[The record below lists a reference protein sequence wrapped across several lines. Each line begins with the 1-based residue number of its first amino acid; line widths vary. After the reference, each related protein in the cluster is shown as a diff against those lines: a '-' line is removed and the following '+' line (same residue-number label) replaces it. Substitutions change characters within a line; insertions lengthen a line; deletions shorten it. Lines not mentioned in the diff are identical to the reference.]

1 MLKEEFLVL
10 LSNHIWLYLLLALL
24 SFILYFLL
32 FKRYMYTIFDPIL
45 FYLVLEFSFW
55 LSDIIFLNLLGYLK
69 IYYLIHFVLSQLF
82 FLLGYY
88 VFKPFKYKIN
98 KLKAFQNSIP
108 KNSNYIELIF
118 VISISLYFINQ
129 LIVYK
134 YLGIPLLMKSR
145 WETFAKGGG
154 LGIFSRIIQVTRFIS
169 VFLLFYYTMYFRN
182 NIMKKFI
189 YTVLWIVIIIFSLL
203 SGSKMGILEII
214 YICFFA
220 YIYFYKLGINT
231 TNVEKKIKKLVLIL
245 LILSIVGALI
255 IVDIGY
261 AIIHNFDKQE
271 IMSFNLDTL
280 LYSLVGIVGRLVM
293 NGYIYILSYPN
304 DAMWNLERGNPFM
317 NLFGGL
323 LAFFRIIPYKDMPIE
338 FGYRIE
344 LYHYPNIGYITGP
357 TVHFDVFGLF
367 NFGFFPSLL
376 FAFLVGLLFS
386 LVYNGFYYIKSKNFG
401 YYIFFSAIAFYSLTL
416 PLNVGVTLVYLLN
429 VLIFV
434 PIIFVISRIVSSGA
448 MKSKF
453 KAQNYELHG
462 RFYNN
467 LYEPMEKGGEKNI

>member
-1 MLKEEFLVL
+1 MRLEEFLVL
-10 LSNHIWLYLLLALL
+10 LSNHFWLYSLLALL
-24 SFILYFLL
+24 SFILYFIL
-32 FKRYMYTIFDPIL
+32 FKRYMYTILDPIL
-45 FYLVLEFSFW
+45 FYLVLTFSFS
-55 LSDIIFLNLLGYLK
+55 LSDIIFLNLLGYLE

-98 KLKAFQNSIP
+98 KLKSFQNSTP
-108 KNSNYIELIF
+108 KNSNYIKLIF
-118 VISISLYFINQ
+118 IISTSLYFITQ
-129 LIVYK
+129 IIVYK

-145 WETFAKGGG
+145 WETFARGGG
-154 LGIFSRIIQVTRFIS
+154 VGIFSRIIQVTRFIS

-182 NIMKKFI
+182 NIIKKFI

-203 SGSKMGILEII
+203 SGSKMGVLEII
-214 YICFFA
+214 YIGFFT
-220 YIYFYKLGINT
+220 YIYSYKLEINT
-231 TNVEKKIKKLVLIL
+231 TNIKKKMKKLILIL
-245 LILSIVGALI
+245 LILSFVGALMTLN
-255 IVDIGY
+255 IGY
-261 AIIHNFDKQE
+261 AIVHNFDKQQ
-271 IMSFNLDTL
+271 IMSFNLGMLID
-280 LYSLVGIVGRLVM
+280 SLKGIGYRLVM
-293 NGYIYILSYPN
+293 NGDIYIMSYPN

-323 LAFFRIIPYKDMPIE
+323 LALFRIIPYEDMPKE

-344 LYHYPNIGYITGP
+344 LYHYPNIGYIKGP

-376 FAFLVGLLFS
+376 FAFLVGLVFS

-401 YYIFFSAIAFYSLTL
+401 YYVFFSAIAFYSLTL
-416 PLNVGVTLVYLLN
+416 PLNVVTTLSFLSS
-429 VLIFV
+429 VLIFA
-434 PIIFVISRIVSSGA
+434 PIIFVISRIISSGV

-462 RFYNN
+462 
-467 LYEPMEKGGEKNI
+467 